1 MRSEI
6 IRLLSASPFHP
17 FIIVMDSGSRIP
29 IRHPEN
35 VAYDPEAQTANCY
48 ALADG
53 IMHILPWEKINNLA
67 LLDRGEPLPA
77 KPEA

>member
-6 IRLLSASPFHP
+6 IRLLNASLFHP
-17 FIIVMDSGSRIP
+17 FIIVMDSGSQVP

-35 VAYDPEAQTANCY
+35 VAYDPEEETANCY

-53 IMHILPWEKINNLA
+53 IMHILPWEKITSVA